1 MKTFFCCGAK
11 ALSSFL
17 FVAVAFSPMPAA
29 SQSAVDLGGIV
40 TVNFLDGG
48 AAESP
53 LRYNGGLPGF
63 ELLGDLFM
71 NVRMSDEVS
80 AFLEL
85 ETWRGWE
92 VRLYSGSL
100 TYKISGARLQ
110 VEAGKFAAPF
120 GNFLPRRFAPQN
132 FVYGYPLY
140 NEYRT
145 GLAVDNIP
153 GSNAALLDRRG
164 KFNVGDGL
172 TMIARNAYLTGV
184 QFFGQLG
191 AVGYHLGLANGAL
204 CNPTNL
210 SENKR
215 PMIFGRMHAQ
225 PTIGLKIGVSAVNG
239 GYLSGALL
247 KNTPPGLQPEKY
259 RQMLAGV
266 DVEYSRGYWVF
277 YGEGVF
283 SRWESPLL
291 RDHLDALAFSAEM
304 RYKILPRLFV
314 AGRYG
319 RIHFSKIADAS
330 DDDADGKRTAPWEF
344 PVWRFEPTA
353 GYNLSRHALVKAV
366 WQINRTD
373 RPAGDPADNL
383 AAIQMTV
390 FY

>member
-11 ALSSFL
+11 ALSGSL
-17 FVAVAFSPMPAA
+17 FVTVVFFSTPAA
-29 SQSAVDLGGIV
+29 SQTAVDLGGIV
-40 TVNFLDGG
+40 TLNFIDGG

-53 LRYNGGLPGF
+53 LRLNDGLPGF
-63 ELLGDLFM
+63 ELFGDLFM
-71 NVRMSDEVS
+71 NVRISDEVS

-100 TYKISGARLQ
+100 TCKISGARLQ

-120 GNFLPRRFAPQN
+120 GNFMPRRFAPQN
-132 FVYGYPLY
+132 FVYSYPLY

-145 GLAVDNIP
+145 GLSIGNIP
-153 GSNAALLDRRG
+153 GSNTALLDSRG
-164 KFNVGDGL
+164 KFNVGGL
-172 TMIARNAYLTGV
+172 PMVARNAYITGV
-184 QFFGQLG
+184 QFLGQLG
-191 AVGYHLGLANGAL
+191 AAGYHLGLANGAPS
-204 CNPTNL
+204 NPSHL

-215 PMIFGRMHAQ
+215 LMIFGRVHVQ
-225 PTIGLKIGVSAVNG
+225 PTIGLKLGVSAANG
-239 GYLSGALL
+239 GYLNSALL
-247 KNTPPGLQPEKY
+247 KNTQPGLQSEKY
-259 RQMLAGV
+259 GQTLAAV
-266 DVEYSRGYWVF
+266 DVEYSRGYLVF

-283 SRWESPLL
+283 SRWKSPLI
-291 RDHLDALAFSAEM
+291 RERLDALAFSAEM
-304 RYKILPRLFV
+304 RYKILPCLFV

-319 RIHFSKIADAS
+319 RMYFSEIAGPQDV
-330 DDDADGKRTAPWEF
+330 DADSRLAAPWEF
-344 PVWRFEPTA
+344 PAWRFEPAA

>member
-1 MKTFFCCGAK
+1 MKSFLCCGSK
-11 ALSSFL
+11 ALLGFL
-17 FVAVAFSPMPAA
+17 FVAVALFPAPAA
-29 SQSAVDLGGIV
+29 SQTAVDLGGIV
-40 TVNFLDGG
+40 TLNFIDGG

-53 LRYNGGLPGF
+53 LRHNDGLPGF
-63 ELLGDLFM
+63 ELFGDLFM
-71 NVRMSDEVS
+71 NVRISDEVS

-100 TYKISGARLQ
+100 TCKISGARLQ

-132 FVYGYPLY
+132 FVYSYPLY

-145 GLAVDNIP
+145 GLAIDNIP
-153 GSNAALLDRRG
+153 GSNAALLAGRG
-164 KFNVGDGL
+164 KFNVGGL
-172 TMIARNAYLTGV
+172 AMVARNAYITGV
-184 QFFGQLG
+184 QFLGQLG
-191 AVGYHLGLANGAL
+191 AAGYHLGLANGAL
-204 CNPTNL
+204 SNPSHL

-215 PMIFGRMHAQ
+215 LMIFGRVYVQ
-225 PTIGLKIGVSAVNG
+225 PTIGLKLGVSAANG
-239 GYLSGALL
+239 GYLNSVLL
-247 KNTPPGLQPEKY
+247 KNTPPGLQPE
-259 RQMLAGV
+259 QTLAGI
-266 DVEYSRGYWVF
+266 DVEYSRGYLVF
-277 YGEGVF
+277 YGEGIF

-291 RDHLDALAFSAEM
+291 REPLDALAFSAEM

-319 RIHFSKIADAS
+319 RIHFSEIADGEPAE
-330 DDDADGKRTAPWEF
+330 PWEF
-344 PVWRFEPTA
+344 PVWRFEPAA

-366 WQINRTD
+366 WQINRTG

-383 AAIQMTV
+383 AAIQITV